1 MQVQQWPGAVSIF
14 IRFLPDDIH
23 INIHTVNEDGINS
36 IPRVR
41 AWYIA
46 EVFTTPGMVL
56 PRSGPLMLP
65 TDFDSQSGNHIY
77 RPRGSIAPHFC
88 LCFPF
93 VYACIPG
100 TTVLCL
106 PFSGVA

>member
-46 EVFTTPGMVL
+46 EALLKYLLHREWYYPVL
-56 PRSGPLMLP
+56 DP
-65 TDFDSQSGNHIY
+65 
-77 RPRGSIAPHFC
+77 
-88 LCFPF
+88 
-93 VYACIPG
+93 
-100 TTVLCL
+100 
-106 PFSGVA
+106 